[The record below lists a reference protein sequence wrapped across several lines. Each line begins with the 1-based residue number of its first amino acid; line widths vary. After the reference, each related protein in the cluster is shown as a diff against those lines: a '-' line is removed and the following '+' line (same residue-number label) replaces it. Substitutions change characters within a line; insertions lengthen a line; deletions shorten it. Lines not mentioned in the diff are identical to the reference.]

1 MFCTLDLPG
10 GMPLGPPPYGESVEV
25 TGFFFK
31 TWQYPTALS
40 EGEKAANPGSSQAL
54 QTAPLLIGAGAALDS
69 RPRAAK
75 KTSTGAAVGGLLAT
89 SHDRGLPVTMAFSTI
104 RPGIFPAGDCPV
116 SDTGRSLL
124 PRGTI
129 VLKVAGKTLGL
140 SLHHRHSVPSGRRDL
155 LQESAMKRAKITIIG
170 AGNVGATTA
179 HWCAAAELGDV
190 VLLDIP
196 QTENMPKGKALD
208 LFQAGPI
215 MDFDARITG
224 TTNYDDTAGSDVVV
238 ITAGIPRK
246 PGMSRDDLLN
256 TNARIVAAVSEE
268 IRQSSPEAIVIV
280 VSNPLDAM
288 VQRAWQVTG
297 FPPQRVLGQ
306 AGVLDTARFRAFLAM
321 ELNVSVEDVSAMLL
335 GGHGDTMV
343 PLASCASVGGIP
355 VTQPDCPGAAGAD
368 HSADP
373 RRRRRDRFLAEDR
386 QRLLRPGR
394 RHRADG
400 RGDRPRQEAPDPL
413 RRLLRQG
420 VRRGRVLCRRAGGP
434 GDGGRGADHR
444 IATLGERAGRFSEE
458 RRRRQG
464 PRGDDGPAGGVRT
477 CLHPARM
484 VLRYFRPN
492 MSTCSA

>member
-1 MFCTLDLPG
+1 
-10 GMPLGPPPYGESVEV
+10 
-25 TGFFFK
+25 
-31 TWQYPTALS
+31 
-40 EGEKAANPGSSQAL
+40 
-54 QTAPLLIGAGAALDS
+54 
-69 RPRAAK
+69 
-75 KTSTGAAVGGLLAT
+75 
-89 SHDRGLPVTMAFSTI
+89 
-104 RPGIFPAGDCPV
+104 
-116 SDTGRSLL
+116 
-124 PRGTI
+124 
-129 VLKVAGKTLGL
+129 
-140 SLHHRHSVPSGRRDL
+140 
-155 LQESAMKRAKITIIG
+155 MKRAKITIIG

-256 TNARIVAAVSEE
+256 TNARIVAAVAEE
-268 IRQSSPEAIVIV
+268 IRRSSPEAIVIV

-297 FPPQRVLGQ
+297 FPPQRVMGQ

-355 VTQPDCPGAAGAD
+355 VTQ
-368 HSADP
+368 S
-373 RRRRRDRFLAEDR
+373 
-386 QRLLRPGR
+386 
-394 RHRADG
+394 
-400 RGDRPRQEAPDPL
+400 DRPRA
-413 RRLLRQG
+413 
-420 VRRGRVLCRRAGGP
+420 
-434 GDGGRGADHR
+434 
-444 IATLGERAGRFSEE
+444 AGRRSSS
-458 RRRRQG
+458 
-464 PRGDDGPAGGVRT
+464 GPATAAPRSFP
-477 CLHPARM
+477 C
-484 VLRYFRPN
+484 
-492 MSTCSA
+492 